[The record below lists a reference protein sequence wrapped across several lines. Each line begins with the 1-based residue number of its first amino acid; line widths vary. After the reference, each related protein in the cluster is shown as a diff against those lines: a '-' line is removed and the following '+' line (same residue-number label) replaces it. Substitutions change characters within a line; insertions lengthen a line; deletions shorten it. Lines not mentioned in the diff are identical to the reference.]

1 MTGPVLQVD
10 TRLPSPQ
17 VFVITKAPDGSLA
30 CSPATNGTAEKL
42 VGGLERGNEVE

>member
-30 CSPATNGTAEKL
+30 CSPAANGTTEKL